1 MKKLIIIFAV
11 LFLFSPVKSQDISG
25 YLLKARA
32 LSSTGKPE
40 MAAKALS
47 EALLGSGDYRL
58 NIARADAYELTGDY
72 SAALS
77 DLNEANKK
85 NPGSGEYGLARIYAL
100 KGDVQTSLYHLEL
113 NLNSG
118 WKKSEKEIML
128 DPAFG
133 VIENRSEWRNFWRK
147 ERYTDLE
154 KDISD
159 MEYYTS
165 NGKNEDAGALLSEI
179 RNSYPASDELS
190 YSNALYQVSSGR
202 FSEAVKSIIPL
213 TTEKPGNEKYLRLLA
228 RAQEGSG
235 NYAGASETYSW
246 LLNTGIADAALLIS
260 RAKCYRKTGES
271 DKAMQDIGRYL
282 EYYPDNSEALSLA
295 GKTEA
300 VSGDNLKALEYFSKN
315 LQLHPNDPEL
325 YLERGNSYLNARSW
339 EWAIKDYSMS
349 LDLKPGNS
357 DVWFNRGLARL
368 NSGKTQDA
376 CHDFRK
382 ALSMGNKK
390 ASEYINRNCI
400 R

>member
-1 MKKLIIIFAV
+1 MKKFTIAV
-11 LFLFSPVKSQDISG
+11 AILFLLSPVKSQDVG
-25 YLLKARA
+25 TLLKARA
-32 LSSTGKPE
+32 LSSAGKPE
-40 MAAKALS
+40 LAAKALS
-47 EALLGSGDYRL
+47 EALLVSGDYRL
-58 NIARADAYELTGDY
+58 NLARAEAYELTGDY
-72 SAALS
+72 SSALA

-85 NPGSGEYGLARIYAL
+85 NQGSGEYGLARIYAL
-100 KGDVQTSLYHLEL
+100 KGDVQTSLYHLEM
-113 NLNSG
+113 NLNSK

-133 VIENRSEWRNFWRK
+133 VIENRSEWRNFWKK

-154 KDISD
+154 KDVSE

-165 NGKNEDAGALLSEI
+165 SGKNEDAEALLSEI
-179 RNSYPASDELS
+179 RNSYPGSDELL
-190 YSNALYQVSSGR
+190 YSGALYQLASGR
-202 FSEAVKSIIPL
+202 FPEAVKSVIPL
-213 TTEKPGNEKYLRLLA
+213 TVENSGNEKYLRLLSK
-228 RAQEGSG
+228 AQEGSG
-235 NYAGASETYSW
+235 NYAGASDTYSR
-246 LLNTGIADAALLIS
+246 LLNSGVADASLLIS
-260 RAKCYRKTGES
+260 RAKCYRKTGEN
-271 DKAMQDIGRYL
+271 DKAIQDIEKFL
-282 EYYPDNSEALSLA
+282 EYYPEDTEALSLA
-295 GKTEA
+295 GKTQA

-357 DVWFNRGLARL
+357 DVWFNRGMALL